1 MVKFKCDKYDTIS
14 WNHFIKDGKSITK
27 EEIERYRL
35 DYNKVLEG
43 DDFVDFPAGIVY
55 TGGNLMFYSTIM
67 KIDSI
72 DRLRDI
78 RDALLVEQGINPT
91 RQGEQAI
98 KVVVERID
106 EIQATLDKSATK
118 NLNRRK

>member
-1 MVKFKCDKYDTIS
+1 MSYVCFIDKNRKRREVCYYVQCGTGVGRQG
-14 WNHFIKDGKSITK
+14 NRKRNPK
-27 EEIERYRL
+27 RNR
-35 DYNKVLEG
+35 EG
-43 DDFVDFPAGIVY
+43 
-55 TGGNLMFYSTIM
+55 

-118 NLNRRK
+118 NRNRK

>member
-1 MVKFKCDKYDTIS
+1 MEIKVPTKIF
-14 WNHFIKDGKSITK
+14 FIIKI
-27 EEIERYRL
+27 IIIL
-35 DYNKVLEG
+35 
-43 DDFVDFPAGIVY
+43 Y
-55 TGGNLMFYSTIM
+55 TGGKLMFYSTIM

-118 NLNRRK
+118 NRNRNL

>member
-1 MVKFKCDKYDTIS
+1 ML
-14 WNHFIKDGKSITK
+14 NIKIFLLGNLKLY
-27 EEIERYRL
+27 YR
-35 DYNKVLEG
+35 
-43 DDFVDFPAGIVY
+43 I
-55 TGGNLMFYSTIM
+55 GGNSMFYSTIM

-118 NLNRRK
+118 NLNRNR

>member
-1 MVKFKCDKYDTIS
+1 
-14 WNHFIKDGKSITK
+14 
-27 EEIERYRL
+27 
-35 DYNKVLEG
+35 
-43 DDFVDFPAGIVY
+43 
-55 TGGNLMFYSTIM
+55 MFYSTIM

-98 KVVVERID
+98 KVVVFSTTGTPRTRRSMP
-106 EIQATLDKSATK
+106 ATKRGASATTFLRSSRATSISAPWAAARESLK
-118 NLNRRK
+118 IGPQTTP

>member
-1 MVKFKCDKYDTIS
+1 
-14 WNHFIKDGKSITK
+14 
-27 EEIERYRL
+27 
-35 DYNKVLEG
+35 
-43 DDFVDFPAGIVY
+43 
-55 TGGNLMFYSTIM
+55 M

-106 EIQATLDKSATK
+106 EIQSTLDKSASRNK
-118 NLNRRK
+118 

>member
-1 MVKFKCDKYDTIS
+1 
-14 WNHFIKDGKSITK
+14 
-27 EEIERYRL
+27 
-35 DYNKVLEG
+35 
-43 DDFVDFPAGIVY
+43 
-55 TGGNLMFYSTIM
+55 MFYSTIM

-98 KVVVERID
+98 KWLLRELMKFR
-106 EIQATLDKSATK
+106 L
-118 NLNRRK
+118 L

>member
-1 MVKFKCDKYDTIS
+1 MTPLQKKLQLENKDWFIILILFFIFCDDFTCIDVHYP
-14 WNHFIKDGKSITK
+14 FIIK
-27 EEIERYRL
+27 L
-35 DYNKVLEG
+35 FYNKNQRLIIY
-43 DDFVDFPAGIVY
+43 F
-55 TGGNLMFYSTIM
+55 GGNLMFYSTIM

>member
-1 MVKFKCDKYDTIS
+1 MLRKLYIKSNSKLSLGIILIGGLFK
-14 WNHFIKDGKSITK
+14 
-27 EEIERYRL
+27 
-35 DYNKVLEG
+35 
-43 DDFVDFPAGIVY
+43 
-55 TGGNLMFYSTIM
+55 MFYSTIM

-106 EIQATLDKSATK
+106 EIQATLDKSATRNK
-118 NLNRRK
+118 

>member
-1 MVKFKCDKYDTIS
+1 MRLHKIFLSHNPKI
-14 WNHFIKDGKSITK
+14 I
-27 EEIERYRL
+27 L
-35 DYNKVLEG
+35 DY
-43 DDFVDFPAGIVY
+43 
-55 TGGNLMFYSTIM
+55 GGNHMFYSTIM

-118 NLNRRK
+118 NLNRR

>member
-1 MVKFKCDKYDTIS
+1 
-14 WNHFIKDGKSITK
+14 
-27 EEIERYRL
+27 
-35 DYNKVLEG
+35 
-43 DDFVDFPAGIVY
+43 
-55 TGGNLMFYSTIM
+55 MFYSTIM

-106 EIQATLDKSATK
+106 EIQATLDKSSTK
-118 NLNRRK
+118 NKNSSFFAPKKNFDREYNTT

>member
-1 MVKFKCDKYDTIS
+1 MTKIF
-14 WNHFIKDGKSITK
+14 FIIKI
-27 EEIERYRL
+27 
-35 DYNKVLEG
+35 
-43 DDFVDFPAGIVY
+43 IVILY

-118 NLNRRK
+118 NRYR

>member
-1 MVKFKCDKYDTIS
+1 MAKYFPSKVFFIKRCKYYIKFKGE
-14 WNHFIKDGKSITK
+14 F
-27 EEIERYRL
+27 R
-35 DYNKVLEG
+35 
-43 DDFVDFPAGIVY
+43 
-55 TGGNLMFYSTIM
+55 MFYSTIM

-118 NLNRRK
+118 NINRNKK

>member
-1 MVKFKCDKYDTIS
+1 MNIIVSNVLVIL
-14 WNHFIKDGKSITK
+14 IKKEWLIM
-27 EEIERYRL
+27 EEI
-35 DYNKVLEG
+35 
-43 DDFVDFPAGIVY
+43 
-55 TGGNLMFYSTIM
+55 LMFYSTIM

-106 EIQATLDKSATK
+106 EIQATLDKSASRNK
-118 NLNRRK
+118 

>member
-1 MVKFKCDKYDTIS
+1 
-14 WNHFIKDGKSITK
+14 
-27 EEIERYRL
+27 
-35 DYNKVLEG
+35 
-43 DDFVDFPAGIVY
+43 
-55 TGGNLMFYSTIM
+55 MFYSTIM

-78 RDALLVEQGINPT
+78 RLVEQGINPT

-118 NLNRRK
+118 NLNRR

>member
-1 MVKFKCDKYDTIS
+1 
-14 WNHFIKDGKSITK
+14 
-27 EEIERYRL
+27 
-35 DYNKVLEG
+35 
-43 DDFVDFPAGIVY
+43 
-55 TGGNLMFYSTIM
+55 MFYSTIM

-91 RQGEQAI
+91 RQGEHAI

-118 NLNRRK
+118 NRKR